1 MISGDNGIMSDQA
14 EAHLRLIWGQDGLI
28 TLTMLIDSG

>member
-1 MISGDNGIMSDQA
+1 MIPGDNGIMSEA